1 MALKRISGRVGSSNM
16 YSYWLGCVWA
26 VKTIWEGEVMDK
38 QEIAEIINNFPLPQE
53 GQKWEWA
60 KEISEALHDRI
71 YGKGE
76 CEQCGA
82 CEELIIPEHV
92 KEFANK
98 YGIGLDVIYEYALR
112 WAELKVMKKFN
123 KRNYDAIA
131 QEIKETITD
140 KPKEYCTCEG
150 GKFFHLQITLPLQDE
165 WICKTCNKPIKNKP
179 LAKPIKTE
187 KKKLFCSICGYY
199 TEYEK
204 ECGTNEKGE
213 FICYKNGH
221 LLKHQAERILGIKT
235 EKIEPLEQC
244 YNDGK
249 HFIVTSTSA
258 VINKLNEVID
268 RFNERGI

>member
-1 MALKRISGRVGSSNM
+1 MDMKEAIEKLDKIQVACKALKAENEALKADNK
-16 YSYWLGCVWA
+16 SYKKINEYL
-26 VKTIWEGEVMDK
+26 KERDIDYEK
-38 QEIAEIINNFPLPQE
+38 EIARLKDMLSAVHIKFSPNPVSVEDIDKIF
-53 GQKWEWA
+53 A
-60 KEISEALHDRI
+60 KEINIFNHRALARIAQALHDRI
-71 YGKGE
+71 YK
-76 CEQCGA
+76 
-82 CEELIIPEHV
+82 
-92 KEFANK
+92 
-98 YGIGLDVIYEYALR
+98 
-112 WAELKVMKKFN
+112 
-123 KRNYDAIA
+123 
-131 QEIKETITD
+131 D
-140 KPKEYCTCEG
+140 KPKEYCTCES